1 MPTTLIQPLP
11 YPPAVG
17 VTANVPRDVKALA
30 EAVESRLVMRF
41 ASTAAR
47 DAAIPSGQRVAGML
61 AWVDADQ
68 TRYVWSTAG
77 TASWR
82 PEWSPGT
89 AVSVA
94 MAAGQTG
101 TAQYQLIGPLVVVTW
116 SSTTSIA
123 SPGAALPVF
132 TLPDVARPGGDTPA
146 TISNTSLYP
155 MTGRVTTGGDVQ
167 VRNNHTAAIGSHQG
181 IAVYPRKVV

>member
-1 MPTTLIQPLP
+1 MPTTPIQALP
-11 YPPAVG
+11 YPSGSDAPAG
-17 VTANVPRDVKALA
+17 PAQLKALA
-30 EAVESRLVMRF
+30 EAIETRTVMRF

-47 DAAIPSGQRVAGML
+47 DAALPVGSRIAGMQ
-61 AWVDADQ
+61 AFVDADQ
-68 TRYVWSTAG
+68 TLYVWSTTG

-82 PEWSPGT
+82 PTWSPGT
-89 AVSVA
+89 AVPVA

-181 IAVYPRKVV
+181 IAIYPRKIV